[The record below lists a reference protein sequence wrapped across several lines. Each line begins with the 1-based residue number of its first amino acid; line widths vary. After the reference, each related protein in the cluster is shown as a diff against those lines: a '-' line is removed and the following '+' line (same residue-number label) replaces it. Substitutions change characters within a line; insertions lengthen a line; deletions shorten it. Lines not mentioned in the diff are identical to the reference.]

1 MISDEMGVTIR
12 AKVREL
18 CNLRLSDPK
27 NYEAYDAYF
36 NSLRVNERRYALK
49 YLAELSGFEL
59 KDSDES
65 LPD

>member
-27 NYEAYDAYF
+27 NYDAYF